1 MGVKI
6 SLGRFISTR
15 RKQKFMTQEELAN
28 KMHVSKS
35 AIAKWETDGGV
46 PDRDNLYRLAEIIG
60 VSVDS
65 MHQIIAGNVCVNEE
79 QSVKPNITQD
89 VIQLLESYGYLVV
102 RPEENEGNIVV
113 EIKEALEKF
122 SDSMYIEELNMTNK
136 EAINISLFELIRIY
150 SSETGK
156 EISNDL
162 SIVYV
167 VVIAAFAV
175 FALLTLLFSILR
187 KSIPV
192 IVFNILTFAV
202 LRLIIWDFEDRGVI
216 SNSRYDW
223 GIAQYIGY
231 IGIAIVMVGAVALLV
246 VKKKDRRKQ
255 KTLAQ

>member
-1 MGVKI
+1 MTETVQMNQTGHRSKI
-6 SLGRFISTR
+6 FIA
-15 RKQKFMTQEELAN
+15 MLIG
-28 KMHVSKS
+28 S
-35 AIAKWETDGGV
+35 AILLLTLFMPFASATDE
-46 PDRDNLYRLAEIIG
+46 Y
-60 VSVDS
+60 
-65 MHQIIAGNVCVNEE
+65 
-79 QSVKPNITQD
+79 
-89 VIQLLESYGYLVV
+89 
-102 RPEENEGNIVV
+102 
-113 EIKEALEKF
+113 KEALEKF
-122 SDSMYIEELNMTNK
+122 SDSMYIEELNMTNE
-136 EAINISLFELIRIY
+136 EAINISLFEFIRIY

-246 VKKKDRRKQ
+246 VKMKDKKQQ